1 MKLKGIQLIDWHSLI
16 SSSLK
21 SESIGVFCLIPSS
34 IIMLCYGSNVSSW
47 LRIPNQLILFL
58 WKVQNKFPNVSVI
71 ERAFAHEK
79 KPRRGPEKLHLVTMP
94 DTMPRPRATQARPSL
109 SKKSTKLLSMAGF
122 KEIQRRQN
130 VTWEWSLIVVDK
142 ASI

>member
-1 MKLKGIQLIDWHSLI
+1 MKLKGIQLIDWHPLI

-34 IIMLCYGSNVSSW
+34 IIILCYGSNVSSW

-58 WKVQNKFPNVSVI
+58 WKVQNKFPNVLPI

-79 KPRRGPEKLHLVTMP
+79 SQGEVLRSCTCLQCPIQCHDRVQHRRGPLCPKNPTNFS
-94 DTMPRPRATQARPSL
+94 Q
-109 SKKSTKLLSMAGF
+109 MAGF